1 MLKSIGWQN
10 HRNLQESRVKSF
22 QALQVELNE
31 AKLKLPSGSKE
42 LKSDVT
48 KIGGKKISISFV
60 KNKRNKVDVYIDGR
74 LFSGD
79 SPYKDLKAA
88 EKEMKDIKGIMKNM
102 SEEGINLEEI
112 IHEIN
117 IRV

>member
-1 MLKSIGWQN
+1 M
-10 HRNLQESRVKSF
+10 KSF
-22 QALQVELNE
+22 RTVQSELNE

-42 LKSDVT
+42 LKVDVL
-48 KIGGKKISISFV
+48 KIGGKKVSVSFV
-60 KNKRNKVDVYIDGR
+60 QNKRNKVDVYMDGN

-79 SPYKDLKAA
+79 SPYKDLKSA
-88 EKEMKDIKGIMKNM
+88 EKEMKDIRKIMSNM
-102 SEEGINLEEI
+102 SEEGINIEEI